1 MESDDEEEKEEED
14 EEDVDEEEEDEDEE
28 EMVEEEDY
36 NEDDEMEGDYTES
49 QLEEIQAQTQTEDD
63 DDDDVIQLDDDSS
76 DRPMESHVEVPQV
89 TQPPP
94 STTPSVLF
102 GQRVPFSVERQT
114 SLNRQLAPFI
124 LGGQTGTFE
133 EGEDGIVPSTPTLF
147 VPNRGD
153 GYAEVVSSPRISN
166 QRFTF
171 GALSESSL
179 AQPELGELASQG
191 ALGGMEST
199 SMDLSQLDEGTGR
212 SVPSTPLRTTAPVT
226 ISEAAIA
233 SALNP
238 QTTTASSAGEMIE
251 LTPAQAEAERVEGHE
266 EGVLEE
272 GGEEQADADLT
283 ELTEASEPEAGSSQE
298 ETTEQEKD
306 SASAPK
312 EEDASTSQEK
322 TENTEKPK
330 IQPIVWEGSS
340 PSTTQQ
346 PRPRPINTR
355 GAAQR
360 GQLQTRGTRGGT
372 FQRGRVQMPRGR
384 GASRGARGGAY
395 RSPNMY

>member
-1 MESDDEEEKEEED
+1 MQKEEEEED
-14 EEDVDEEEEDEDEE
+14 EDDVDEEEEDEDEE
-28 EMVEEEDY
+28 EMAEEEDF
-36 NEDDEMEGDYTES
+36 NEDEEMEGDYTES

-63 DDDDVIQLDDDSS
+63 DDDDDVIQLDDDSN
-76 DRPMESHVEVPQV
+76 DRPMESQVEVPA

-94 STTPSVLF
+94 SSTPSVLF

-238 QTTTASSAGEMIE
+238 QTTTASSAGDPIE
-251 LTPAQAEAERVEGHE
+251 LTPAQAETEGVEGQE
-266 EGVLEE
+266 EGVIEE
-272 GGEEQADADLT
+272 GGEEQEDADLT

-312 EEDASTSQEK
+312 EEEASTSQDK

-340 PSTTQQ
+340 PATTQQ

-355 GAAQR
+355 GTAPR
-360 GQLQTRGTRGGT
+360 GQLQNRGTRGGT
-372 FQRGRVQMPRGR
+372 FQRARGQMQRGR